1 MESRVPHGLS
11 RAALG
16 ALLLLAACGEAPPAD
31 AARQQA
37 LVPEAGDA
45 AAEVVRLAAEVR
57 DIADRIADYRATH
70 QARPPRGLADL
81 ALDSLTRETARHL
94 ATDGDSTRVTVAW
107 RRTEGRTLL
116 ACTGGPAI
124 LEEALLN
131 AGAYHLACRTAR
143 GDTVVAAQE
152 GR

>member
-1 MESRVPHGLS
+1 MS

-16 ALLLLAACGEAPPAD
+16 ALLLLAACAKEPPPD
-31 AARQQA
+31 AARQRA
-37 LVPEAGDA
+37 SVPEAGDA
-45 AAEVVRLAAEVR
+45 SAEVVRLAAEVR

-70 QARPPRGLADL
+70 QARPPRRLADL
-81 ALDSLTRETARHL
+81 AIDSLTRETARSL

-107 RRTEGRTLL
+107 RSTDGRTLL

-131 AGAYHLACRTAR
+131 AGAYHLACRTER
-143 GDTVVAAQE
+143 GDTLVAAQE

>member
-1 MESRVPHGLS
+1 MS

-16 ALLLLAACGEAPPAD
+16 ALLLLAACAKEPPPD

-37 LVPEAGDA
+37 TVPEAGDA
-45 AAEVVRLAAEVR
+45 SAEVVRLAAEVR

-70 QARPPRGLADL
+70 QARPPRRLADL
-81 ALDSLTRETARHL
+81 AIDSLTRETARSL
-94 ATDGDSTRVTVAW
+94 VTDGDSTRVTVTW
-107 RRTEGRTLL
+107 RSTDGRTLL

-143 GDTVVAAQE
+143 GDTLVAAQE